1 MPGGGVLITSDDGGL
16 SAATAIAPRLE
27 AYAWRGLF
35 FLTTDRFGVPGFVSE
50 DQVRALWARGH
61 VIGSHTRS
69 HPRRLS
75 SESRATIG
83 AEWRDSV
90 GALSEIVGD
99 QVITASVPNG
109 AFDDEVAQAA
119 ADAGIRWLFTS
130 DPTRVVKIP

>member
-1 MPGGGVLITSDDGGL
+1 MRVEPNVRKERTGFDAPDGGVLFTFDDGGV
-16 SAATAIAPRLE
+16 SAATRSAPRLE

-35 FLTTDRFGVPGFVSE
+35 FVTTDRIGTPGFVSE
-50 DQVRALWARGH
+50 DQVRTLWARGH

-69 HPRRLS
+69 RLRRLS

-83 AEWRDSV
+83 AEWRKSV

-109 AFDDEVAQAA
+109 AFDDEVAK
-119 ADAGIRWLFTS
+119 WSHT
-130 DPTRVVKIP
+130 